1 MTPQPENRSERGKGG
16 EPHRLASLA
25 ARRRSWN
32 ALAKPSPWAD
42 DLSASK
48 KGHSMVL

>member
-32 ALAKPSPWAD
+32 ALAKGSLWVD
-42 DLSASK
+42 DGLAFPMGSQRF
-48 KGHSMVL
+48 